1 MLSKTQ
7 YKLLIEEYMMKYDI
21 SNNQARY
28 LINKHKMDR
37 YVEALKND
45 IIENFNLSLI

>member
-1 MLSKTQ
+1 MLNKTQ
-7 YKLLIEEYMMKYDI
+7 YKLLIEDYMITYDI
-21 SNNQARY
+21 SDKQARY

-45 IIENFNLSLI
+45 IIENFNLSLV

>member
-21 SNNQARY
+21 SNNQARD

-37 YVEALKND
+37 YVEAWKNV
-45 IIENFNLSLI
+45 IIENFNLSLV